1 MFKMIGILFLALA
14 AAAGDAHAA
23 GLRGD
28 APENSRLLKLV
39 VLSRH
44 GVRSPTQSPEEL
56 ARWASRPWPQ
66 WPVGKGELTARG
78 GELLTIQWR
87 EMRRILAEEGLL
99 PAQGCPGPE
108 DVLCVADAEQRTRES
123 AAAILKGLVPECGL
137 SAASDPTQVTPL
149 FHPVRAGQA
158 SLDTQAVRAE
168 MERVLAGLHVP
179 HGALELI
186 QRVTGCCAPGL
197 CDGSTRGCAL
207 ADIPDTVGFNKGD
220 VKLSGRLAMASSLAE
235 IFLLEYGQW
244 PERNAGWGEVD
255 AEALKTMLPVH
266 NLVFDAL
273 NRAPDVAAARGG
285 AMLRAIRSSLLEE
298 PDARVIIYAGHDT
311 NIANT
316 GGLLDLHWDIPE
328 QGHNAIPPG
337 GALLFTLW
345 ENASGRREI
354 RASFLAPTLETL
366 HASSPG
372 GEPVILDAGLLCD
385 GEPCTPEAFSLLT
398 ERALEAREN
407 PS

>member
-179 HGALELI
+179 PGALELI

-273 NRAPDVAAARGG
+273 NRAPDVATARGG

-345 ENASGRREI
+345 KNASGRREI

-372 GEPVILDAGLLCD
+372 GEPVILDAGLLCG

-398 ERALEAREN
+398 DRALEAREN

>member
-149 FHPVRAGQA
+149 FHPVRARQA

-197 CDGSTRGCAL
+197 CDGRTRGCAL

-285 AMLRAIRSSLLEE
+285 AMLAAGRTGRACHHLCGARHQHRQYRRPARSALGYPGAGAQRHSSRRSAALYPVGKRVGPTGDPRLL
-298 PDARVIIYAGHDT
+298 PRSHTGNAACVFSRRGTCHPRRGAALRRRALYAGSLFPAD
-311 NIANT
+311 
-316 GGLLDLHWDIPE
+316 
-328 QGHNAIPPG
+328 
-337 GALLFTLW
+337 GA
-345 ENASGRREI
+345 G
-354 RASFLAPTLETL
+354 
-366 HASSPG
+366 
-372 GEPVILDAGLLCD
+372 
-385 GEPCTPEAFSLLT
+385 
-398 ERALEAREN
+398 AR
-407 PS
+407 SA

>member
-149 FHPVRAGQA
+149 FHPVRARQA

-207 ADIPDTVGFNKGD
+207 ADIPDPVGFNKGD

-311 NIANT
+311 NSANT

>member
-1 MFKMIGILFLALA
+1 MFKMLGILFLALA
-14 AAAGDAHAA
+14 AAAGDAQAA
-23 GLRGD
+23 GLRGNV
-28 APENSRLLKLV
+28 PENGRLLRLV

-56 ARWASRPWPQ
+56 ARWASRPWPR

-87 EMRRILAEEGLL
+87 EMRRMLAEEGLL
-99 PAQGCPGPE
+99 PERGCPGPE

-123 AAAILKGLVPECGL
+123 AAAIMRGLAPECGL
-137 SAASDPTQVTPL
+137 PVASEPAEVTPL

-158 SLDTQAVRAE
+158 GLDARAVRAE
-168 MERVLAGLHVP
+168 LERALAGLNIP
-179 HGALELI
+179 PGALELI
-186 QRVTGCCAPGL
+186 QRVTGCCSPRL

-207 ADIPDTVGFNKGD
+207 ADIPDTVGFSRGD
-220 VKLSGRLAMASSLAE
+220 VKLGGRLAMASSLAE

-266 NLVFDAL
+266 NMVFDAL

-285 AMLRAIRSSLLEE
+285 AMLRAIRSSLLAEAG
-298 PDARVIIYAGHDT
+298 ARVIIYAGHDT
-311 NIANT
+311 NIANL

-345 ENASGRREI
+345 ENAPGRREI

-366 HASSPG
+366 HAPSPG
-372 GEPVILDAGLLCD
+372 GEPVILDAGLLC
-385 GEPCTPEAFSLLT
+385 GGAPCTPEAFSLLT
-398 ERALEAREN
+398 ERMPTAHEN
-407 PS
+407 P

>member
-1 MFKMIGILFLALA
+1 
-14 AAAGDAHAA
+14 
-23 GLRGD
+23 
-28 APENSRLLKLV
+28 
-39 VLSRH
+39 
-44 GVRSPTQSPEEL
+44 
-56 ARWASRPWPQ
+56 
-66 WPVGKGELTARG
+66 
-78 GELLTIQWR
+78 
-87 EMRRILAEEGLL
+87 
-99 PAQGCPGPE
+99 
-108 DVLCVADAEQRTRES
+108 
-123 AAAILKGLVPECGL
+123 
-137 SAASDPTQVTPL
+137 
-149 FHPVRAGQA
+149 
-158 SLDTQAVRAE
+158 
-168 MERVLAGLHVP
+168 
-179 HGALELI
+179 
-186 QRVTGCCAPGL
+186 
-197 CDGSTRGCAL
+197 
-207 ADIPDTVGFNKGD
+207 
-220 VKLSGRLAMASSLAE
+220 MASSLAE

>member
-1 MFKMIGILFLALA
+1 MLISTASL
-14 AAAGDAHAA
+14 
-23 GLRGD
+23 
-28 APENSRLLKLV
+28 NSR
-39 VLSRH
+39 
-44 GVRSPTQSPEEL
+44 
-56 ARWASRPWPQ
+56 
-66 WPVGKGELTARG
+66 
-78 GELLTIQWR
+78 
-87 EMRRILAEEGLL
+87 
-99 PAQGCPGPE
+99 
-108 DVLCVADAEQRTRES
+108 
-123 AAAILKGLVPECGL
+123 
-137 SAASDPTQVTPL
+137 
-149 FHPVRAGQA
+149 
-158 SLDTQAVRAE
+158 
-168 MERVLAGLHVP
+168 
-179 HGALELI
+179 
-186 QRVTGCCAPGL
+186 
-197 CDGSTRGCAL
+197 
-207 ADIPDTVGFNKGD
+207 
-220 VKLSGRLAMASSLAE
+220 
-235 IFLLEYGQW
+235 
-244 PERNAGWGEVD
+244 
-255 AEALKTMLPVH
+255 
-266 NLVFDAL
+266 
-273 NRAPDVAAARGG
+273 
-285 AMLRAIRSSLLEE
+285 RAIRSSLLEE